1 MKTGPLETDFA
12 ALATG
17 SPCRILQVADLH
29 SDVEEALNERTR
41 ADIRA
46 LVTHCRP
53 HLIVANG
60 DIWCGDEHP
69 DAAPMWMQRDIA
81 FLGSLDTPWVFVRG
95 NHDCCADFD
104 RARAMI
110 AAAPNAIAP
119 QGDGKGAFRIEVH
132 RRGAP
137 GAVCWDLFFLNSGP
151 SWNIP
156 EDLLWFESESARI
169 AAERG
174 RITPA
179 AAFFHIPL
187 KNYQDAMDAGR
198 VTGIG
203 VESVLGWG
211 DDEGR
216 AAPILKRPGNLRLC
230 VSAHSHRNDYYF
242 VEDGIRFVSGRATGH
257 GGYGV
262 EDLRKG
268 ATLVELSLES
278 DEATTKTVFADGS
291 VWNYDAP

>member
-1 MKTGPLETDFA
+1 MLTTDNRF
-12 ALATG
+12 
-17 SPCRILQVADLH
+17 RILQVADLH

-46 LVTHCRP
+46 MVGHCRP
-53 HLIVANG
+53 DLLVANG

-69 DAAPMWMQRDIA
+69 DAAPMWMHRDIA
-81 FLGSLDTPWVFVRG
+81 FLGSLDTPWVFVWG
-95 NHDCCADFD
+95 NHDYCPGFD
-104 RARAMI
+104 TARAII

-119 QGDGKGAFRIEVH
+119 RGDSRGAFRIEVK
-132 RRGAP
+132 RRGVP
-137 GAVCWDLFFLNSGP
+137 EAVCWDLFFLNSGL
-151 SWNIP
+151 SWRIP

-174 RITPA
+174 RIVPA
-179 AAFFHIPL
+179 AAFFHIPT

-230 VSAHSHRNDYYF
+230 VCGHSHRNDYYF
-242 VEDGIRFVSGRATGH
+242 IEDGIRFVSGRATGH
-257 GGYGV
+257 GGYGG

-268 ATLVELSLES
+268 ATLIELSLES
-278 DEATTKTVFADGS
+278 DAVTTQTLFPDGS